1 MRSLGRNADQWNE
14 FADTKEV
21 RSHVER
27 TYRRQVERDLLPRL
41 KNSQLRA
48 LLFIGSRTV
57 GWQKF
62 AEAIPKTHF
71 QRGLVDEEKSAL
83 LDERGVTLCAGAGLS
98 KEETIRSACNSL
110 ARQGIITIF
119 PGRPGTLQPAHVFM
133 PFSEASLARLL
144 IEAGSKVLPRC
155 APIVVPGEHLFARDA
170 VWRVL
175 DVRDS
180 RLSCV
185 EMERKNQ
192 EGERAELDVSECRR
206 MSLASWE
213 QFEKI

>member
-1 MRSLGRNADQWNE
+1 
-14 FADTKEV
+14 
-21 RSHVER
+21 
-27 TYRRQVERDLLPRL
+27 
-41 KNSQLRA
+41 
-48 LLFIGSRTV
+48 
-57 GWQKF
+57 
-62 AEAIPKTHF
+62 
-71 QRGLVDEEKSAL
+71 
-83 LDERGVTLCAGAGLS
+83 
-98 KEETIRSACNSL
+98 
-110 ARQGIITIF
+110 
-119 PGRPGTLQPAHVFM
+119 M

>member
-1 MRSLGRNADQWNE
+1 MRNLGQKADQWNE
-14 FADTKEV
+14 FAQIKEV
-21 RSHVER
+21 RSYIERTSRRRVER
-27 TYRRQVERDLLPRL
+27 HLLPCL

-71 QRGLVDEEKSAL
+71 QRGLVDDGKSAL
-83 LDERGVTLCAGAGLS
+83 LDEDGGPLCTGAGLS

-110 ARQGIITIF
+110 ENQGIITIF

-133 PFSEASLARLL
+133 PFGEATLAHLL

-155 APIVVPGEHLFARDA
+155 APIVVPGEHLIAREA
-170 VWRVL
+170 VWQVL
-175 DVRDS
+175 EVRGS

-192 EGERAELDVSECRR
+192 EGEQAELDVSECRR